1 MKNGTEVTLKIWSS
15 VVGDSND
22 ERNLLHKLV
31 LTNTKV
37 SKLFKAFKNG
47 SSTNIK
53 LSKTQLHK
61 IGQSEGFLDRLLGPL
76 IKTGLPLIR
85 NILKPLA
92 KNVLIPLQLI
102 AAASAADATIHKK
115 MFGSGVTA
123 LIISNV
129 KMNDVM
135 KIVKCL
141 EESGLVIKGVS

>member
-85 NILKPLA
+85 NILKLLA

-102 AAASAADATIHKK
+102 AAASAADATIQKK

>member
-47 SSTNIK
+47 SSTNKK
-53 LSKTQLHK
+53 LSKIQLHK
-61 IGQSEGFLDRLLGPL
+61 IGQSEGFLGRLLGPL

>member
-53 LSKTQLHK
+53 LSKIQLHK
-61 IGQSEGFLDRLLGPL
+61 IGQSERFLGRLLGPL

-85 NILKPLA
+85 NILKLLA

-102 AAASAADATIHKK
+102 AAASAADATIQKK

>member
-53 LSKTQLHK
+53 LSKIQLHK
-61 IGQSEGFLDRLLGPL
+61 IGQSERFLGRLLGPL

>member
-1 MKNGTEVTLKIWSS
+1 M
-15 VVGDSND
+15 
-22 ERNLLHKLV
+22 LHKLV

-37 SKLFKAFKNG
+37 SKLFKAFKSG

-53 LSKTQLHK
+53 LSKIQLHK
-61 IGQSEGFLDRLLGPL
+61 IGQSEGFLGRLLGPL

>member
-1 MKNGTEVTLKIWSS
+1 MI
-15 VVGDSND
+15 
-22 ERNLLHKLV
+22 HKLV

-37 SKLFKAFKNG
+37 SKLFKAFKNV

-53 LSKTQLHK
+53 LSKIQLHK
-61 IGQSEGFLDRLLGPL
+61 TGQSEGFLGRLLGPL
-76 IKTGLPLIR
+76 IKNGLPLIR
-85 NILKPLA
+85 NILKLLA

-102 AAASAADATIHKK
+102 AAASAADATIQKK

-141 EESGLVIKGVS
+141 EESGLVMKGVS

>member
-1 MKNGTEVTLKIWSS
+1 MI
-15 VVGDSND
+15 
-22 ERNLLHKLV
+22 HKLV

-37 SKLFKAFKNG
+37 SKLFKAFKNV

-53 LSKTQLHK
+53 LSKIQLHK
-61 IGQSEGFLDRLLGPL
+61 IGQSEGFLGRLLGPL
-76 IKTGLPLIR
+76 IKIGLPLIR
-85 NILKPLA
+85 NILKLLA

-102 AAASAADATIHKK
+102 AAASAADATIQKK

-141 EESGLVIKGVS
+141 EESGLVMKGVS

>member
-53 LSKTQLHK
+53 LSKIQLHK
-61 IGQSEGFLDRLLGPL
+61 IGQSERFLGRLLGPL

-102 AAASAADATIHKK
+102 AAASAADATIQKK

>member
-53 LSKTQLHK
+53 LSKIQLHK
-61 IGQSEGFLDRLLGPL
+61 IGQSERFLGRLLGPL

-135 KIVKCL
+135 RIVKCL

>member
-102 AAASAADATIHKK
+102 AAASAADATIQKK

>member
-1 MKNGTEVTLKIWSS
+1 M
-15 VVGDSND
+15 
-22 ERNLLHKLV
+22 LHKLV

-53 LSKTQLHK
+53 LSKIQLHK
-61 IGQSEGFLDRLLGPL
+61 IGQSEGFLGRLLGPL

>member
-1 MKNGTEVTLKIWSS
+1 M
-15 VVGDSND
+15 
-22 ERNLLHKLV
+22 LHKLV

-53 LSKTQLHK
+53 LSKIQLHK
-61 IGQSEGFLDRLLGPL
+61 IGQSERFLGRLLGPL

>member
-15 VVGDSND
+15 IVGDSND

-53 LSKTQLHK
+53 LSKIQLHK
-61 IGQSEGFLDRLLGPL
+61 IGQSERFLGRLLGPL

>member
-15 VVGDSND
+15 IVGDSND

-37 SKLFKAFKNG
+37 SKLFKASKNG

-85 NILKPLA
+85 NILKLLA

-102 AAASAADATIHKK
+102 AAASAADATIQKK

>member
-1 MKNGTEVTLKIWSS
+1 M
-15 VVGDSND
+15 
-22 ERNLLHKLV
+22 LHKLV

-53 LSKTQLHK
+53 LSKIQLHK
-61 IGQSEGFLDRLLGPL
+61 IGQSERFLGRLLGPL

-85 NILKPLA
+85 NIVKPLA

>member
-53 LSKTQLHK
+53 LSKIQLHK
-61 IGQSEGFLDRLLGPL
+61 IGQSERFLGRLLGPL

-102 AAASAADATIHKK
+102 SAASAADATIHKK

>member
-1 MKNGTEVTLKIWSS
+1 M
-15 VVGDSND
+15 
-22 ERNLLHKLV
+22 LHKLV

-47 SSTNIK
+47 SSTNKK
-53 LSKTQLHK
+53 LSKIQLHK
-61 IGQSEGFLDRLLGPL
+61 IGQSEGFLGRLLGPL

>member
-53 LSKTQLHK
+53 LSKIQLHK
-61 IGQSEGFLDRLLGPL
+61 IGQSERFLGRLLGPL

-85 NILKPLA
+85 NILKLLA

>member
-37 SKLFKAFKNG
+37 SKLFKAFKIG

-53 LSKTQLHK
+53 LSKIQLHK
-61 IGQSEGFLDRLLGPL
+61 IGQSERFLGRLLGPL

>member
-1 MKNGTEVTLKIWSS
+1 M
-15 VVGDSND
+15 
-22 ERNLLHKLV
+22 
-31 LTNTKV
+31 
-37 SKLFKAFKNG
+37 
-47 SSTNIK
+47 
-53 LSKTQLHK
+53 
-61 IGQSEGFLDRLLGPL
+61 
-76 IKTGLPLIR
+76 PLIR

>member
-1 MKNGTEVTLKIWSS
+1 MI
-15 VVGDSND
+15 
-22 ERNLLHKLV
+22 HKLV

-37 SKLFKAFKNG
+37 SKLFKAFKNA

-53 LSKTQLHK
+53 LSKIQLHK
-61 IGQSEGFLDRLLGPL
+61 IGQSEGFLGRLLGPL
-76 IKTGLPLIR
+76 IKNGLPLIR
-85 NILKPLA
+85 NILKLLA

-102 AAASAADATIHKK
+102 AAASAADATIQKK

-141 EESGLVIKGVS
+141 EESGLVMKGVS

>member
-1 MKNGTEVTLKIWSS
+1 MI
-15 VVGDSND
+15 
-22 ERNLLHKLV
+22 HKLV

-37 SKLFKAFKNG
+37 SKLFKAFKNV

-53 LSKTQLHK
+53 LSKIQLHK
-61 IGQSEGFLDRLLGPL
+61 IGQSEGFLGRLLGPL
-76 IKTGLPLIR
+76 IKIGLPLIR
-85 NILKPLA
+85 NILKLLA

-141 EESGLVIKGVS
+141 EESGLVMKGVS

>member
-1 MKNGTEVTLKIWSS
+1 MI
-15 VVGDSND
+15 
-22 ERNLLHKLV
+22 HKLV

-37 SKLFKAFKNG
+37 SKLFKAFKNV

-53 LSKTQLHK
+53 LSKIQLHK
-61 IGQSEGFLDRLLGPL
+61 IGQSEGFLGRLLGPL
-76 IKTGLPLIR
+76 IKNGLPLIR
-85 NILKPLA
+85 NILKLLA

-102 AAASAADATIHKK
+102 AAASAADATIQKK

-141 EESGLVIKGVS
+141 EESGLVMKGVS

>member
-47 SSTNIK
+47 SSTNKK
-53 LSKTQLHK
+53 LSKIQLHK
-61 IGQSEGFLDRLLGPL
+61 IGQSEGFLGRLLGPL

-123 LIISNV
+123 LIILNV

>member
-53 LSKTQLHK
+53 LSKIQLHK
-61 IGQSEGFLDRLLGPL
+61 IGQSERFLGRLLGPL

-129 KMNDVM
+129 KMNDVV

>member
-1 MKNGTEVTLKIWSS
+1 M
-15 VVGDSND
+15 
-22 ERNLLHKLV
+22 LHKLV

-85 NILKPLA
+85 NILKLLA

-102 AAASAADATIHKK
+102 AAASAADATIQKK

>member
-1 MKNGTEVTLKIWSS
+1 M
-15 VVGDSND
+15 
-22 ERNLLHKLV
+22 LHKLV

-53 LSKTQLHK
+53 LSKIQLHK
-61 IGQSEGFLDRLLGPL
+61 IGQSEGFLGRLLGPL

-141 EESGLVIKGVS
+141 EESGLVMKGVS

>member
-53 LSKTQLHK
+53 LSKIQLHK
-61 IGQSEGFLDRLLGPL
+61 RGQSEGFLGRLLGPL

>member
-37 SKLFKAFKNG
+37 SKIFKAFKNG

-53 LSKTQLHK
+53 LSKIQLHK
-61 IGQSEGFLDRLLGPL
+61 IGQSEGFLGRLLGPL

>member
-15 VVGDSND
+15 IVGDSND

-85 NILKPLA
+85 NILKLLA

-102 AAASAADATIHKK
+102 AAASAADATIQKK

-129 KMNDVM
+129 KMNDDM

>member
-15 VVGDSND
+15 IVGDSND

-85 NILKPLA
+85 NILKLLA

-102 AAASAADATIHKK
+102 AAASAADATIQKK

>member
-15 VVGDSND
+15 IVGDSND

-53 LSKTQLHK
+53 LSKIQLHK
-61 IGQSEGFLDRLLGPL
+61 IGQSERFLGRLLGPL

-102 AAASAADATIHKK
+102 AAASAADATIQKK

>member
-15 VVGDSND
+15 IVGDSND

-85 NILKPLA
+85 NILKLLA

>member
-85 NILKPLA
+85 NILKLLA